1 MSTIASTPLL
11 DFLERLQETALAAFG
26 PRNFDPKL
34 YVDLYLRS
42 DLEAV
47 ERAFAGLPRSPNGSV
62 SAGDLERFIAS
73 HLGAAGSDLVYAQPA
88 DFVPEPEGF
97 LPRVRNPAV
106 RAWALEVH
114 ALWTNLSRRV
124 DDAVRERPDRHT
136 LVPLPGPLIIP
147 GSRFREVN
155 YWDSYWIVRGLL
167 ASKMYATAKA
177 IVTNLIYLLE
187 EYGHVLNG
195 ARVYY
200 ANRSQPPL
208 LNAMIRAIY
217 EKTHDKEFV
226 AKCLPALLKE
236 HEFWTSGFHQIT
248 IRDRECSHNLSR
260 YYAMWDKPRPE
271 TSTIDKKLA
280 SNISSTSEKQ
290 KFYRELATGG
300 ESGWDFSVRWMRN
313 PEDITT
319 LETTSILPVD
329 LNIYILRMELDI
341 SFFGK
346 IVGNHNIATQF
357 LEASKAREK
366 AVSTVFWN
374 ERMGQWLDYWL
385 GDSSSCVEGQH
396 WAAANQNQNAFASNF
411 VPLWMDVFNSDKNLV
426 EKVAKSLRSSGL
438 LHAAGIAC
446 SLTNSGQ
453 QWDFPNGWAPLQHM
467 IAEGLA
473 RSGSSEARSLA
484 EDIVIR
490 WIRTNYVA
498 YKKTGT
504 MHEKY
509 DVQKCGEVGGGGEYM
524 PQTGFGWSNGVVLAF
539 LEEFGWP
546 EDRKIDCEGD

>member
-1 MSTIASTPLL
+1 MSAPASTPLL
-11 DFLERLQETALAAFG
+11 DFLQRLQEAALAAFG

-34 YVDLYLRS
+34 YIDLSLKS
-42 DLEAV
+42 DLDAV
-47 ERAFAGLPRSPNGSV
+47 ERAFAGLPRSPDGSV
-62 SAGDLERFIAS
+62 PAGDLERFIAA

-97 LPRVRNPAV
+97 LPRVRSPAV

-114 ALWTNLSRRV
+114 ALWRNLSRRV
-124 DDAVRERPDRHT
+124 DDAVRERPDWHT
-136 LVPLPGPLIIP
+136 LIPLPGPVIVP

-155 YWDSYWIVRGLL
+155 YWDSYWIIRGLL
-167 ASKMYATAKA
+167 VSKMYATAKA
-177 IVTNLIYLLE
+177 IVTNLIYLIE

-195 ARVYY
+195 ARIYY
-200 ANRSQPPL
+200 TNR
-208 LNAMIRAIY
+208 
-217 EKTHDKEFV
+217 
-226 AKCLPALLKE
+226 
-236 HEFWTSGFHQIT
+236 
-248 IRDRECSHNLSR
+248 
-260 YYAMWDKPRPE
+260 
-271 TSTIDKKLA
+271 
-280 SNISSTSEKQ
+280 
-290 KFYRELATGG
+290 
-300 ESGWDFSVRWMRN
+300 RN

-329 LNIYILRMELDI
+329 LNIHILRMELDI

-346 IVGNHNIATQF
+346 IAGNHNIATQF
-357 LEASKAREK
+357 LEASKARER

-385 GDSSSCVEGQH
+385 GDSSSCAEGQH
-396 WAAANQNQNAFASNF
+396 WAAANQNQNVFASNF

-426 EKVAKSLRSSGL
+426 EKVAKSLQSSGL

-484 EDIVIR
+484 EDIIIR
-490 WIRTNYVA
+490 WIRTNYVT

-509 DVQKCGEVGGGGEYM
+509 DVRKCGAFGGGGEYI

-546 EDRKIDCEGD
+546 EDRKIDCEETKPVKCGIRTLTV